1 MQELQ
6 TSRCVIVA
14 ELRDS
19 ADTVI
24 FRIEAF
30 MREADFF
37 KSVPRLHMNADGL
50 VMEFNQLGTGYKRFE
65 RISGVK
71 KNNS

>member
-1 MQELQ
+1 
-6 TSRCVIVA
+6 
-14 ELRDS
+14 
-19 ADTVI
+19 
-24 FRIEAF
+24 

-65 RISGVK
+65 KISGVR